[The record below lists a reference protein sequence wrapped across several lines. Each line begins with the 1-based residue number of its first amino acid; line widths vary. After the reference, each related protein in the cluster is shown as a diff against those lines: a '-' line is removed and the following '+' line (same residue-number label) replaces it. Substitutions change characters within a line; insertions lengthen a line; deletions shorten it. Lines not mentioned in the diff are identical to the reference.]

1 MLENRY
7 AWYSKLCVKFVNRCQ
22 MDIQGIVKIVGAHKV
37 NRYLKIISKKV
48 KVIKCSATSVKKQ

>member
-1 MLENRY
+1 MCFNI
-7 AWYSKLCVKFVNRCQ
+7 AN
-22 MDIQGIVKIVGAHKV
+22 DIQEIVKNVGAHKV